1 MRINKYNIM
10 KFIKNFNKFKESIAI
25 DLELQDVKDL
35 LESLNVWHD
44 ALLDSI
50 SAKEMNIF
58 ETFHLPK
65 EEFSD
70 KLDLDVLA
78 DNVEFINSLSSIGLK
93 KSELQKSESFSTF
106 LNKPCKFM
114 FIYEINAN
122 ELENPLYLLFQS
134 WIESLDKWEDVKL
147 FRVNDDAQRFYDKL
161 TSRVIEL
168 VDGEENYIYNTSNGN
183 EWVIQNVEKAN
194 DIYKKVFRKEELQ
207 DFLKDK
213 KIKINII

>member
-147 FRVNDDAQRFYDKL
+147 FRVNDDAQRYYDTL
-161 TSRVIEL
+161 ASRVIEL
-168 VDGEENYIYNTSNGN
+168 IDGDQNYIYSTSNGN

-194 DIYKKVFRKEELQ
+194 DIFKKVFRMSELEE
-207 DFLKDK
+207 FLKDK
-213 KIKINII
+213 NIKVNVI

>member
-1 MRINKYNIM
+1 M
-10 KFIKNFNKFKESIAI
+10 KFLKNYTRFKESVAI
-25 DLELQDVKDL
+25 DLELHDVKDL
-35 LESLNVWHD
+35 LESLSVWHD

-58 ETFHLPK
+58 DTFHLPV
-65 EEFSD
+65 EDFSN
-70 KLDLDVLA
+70 KLDLDILS

-114 FIYEINAN
+114 FIYDKNAN

-134 WIESLDKWEDVKL
+134 WIESLNKWEDVKL
-147 FRVNDDAQRFYDKL
+147 FKVNDDAQRFYDKL
-161 TSRVIEL
+161 ASRVIEL
-168 VDGEENYIYNTSNGN
+168 VDGDENYIYNTSNGN

-194 DIYKKVFRKEELQ
+194 DTYKKVFRKEELEE
-207 DFLKDK
+207 FLKDK
-213 KIKINII
+213 KIKINVI

>member
-1 MRINKYNIM
+1 M
-10 KFIKNFNKFKESIAI
+10 
-25 DLELQDVKDL
+25 ELQDVKDL